1 MNNKTIKPIE
11 VTILGKP
18 FRVACP
24 ENQEYALYEAAE
36 YLDRKMRALHET
48 GRIIGLER
56 IAVVAALNITNE
68 LLAERSIT
76 EDHSD
81 LASEKV
87 TNMQKKIDA
96 ALQIVEHN
104 S

>member
-1 MNNKTIKPIE
+1 MNKTIKPIE
-11 VTILGKP
+11 VNILGKP
-18 FRVACP
+18 FKVACP
-24 ENQEYALYEAAE
+24 EHQELALYSAAE
-36 YLDRKMRALHET
+36 YLDKKMRELRET

-56 IAVVAALNITNE
+56 IAIVAALNITNE

-81 LASEKV
+81 LASEKIEKL
-87 TNMQKKIDA
+87 QKKIDS

-104 S
+104 T